1 MNYIFIFFFILGEG
15 MTSAL
20 VWTDFYK
27 IAKEVGFTQPCLVSI
42 SPLPICD
49 KKYRE
54 ALGEL
59 FFYYCSWYKSCK
71 FTLNQILFYHNDV
84 ISISTS

>member
-1 MNYIFIFFFILGEG
+1 MPDEIYIHFFIILGEG

-27 IAKEVGFTQPCLVSI
+27 LAKEVGFTQPCLVSV

-54 ALGEL
+54 ALGE
-59 FFYYCSWYKSCK
+59 FFIIIVLGTKVVN
-71 FTLNQILFYHNDV
+71 LH
-84 ISISTS
+84 